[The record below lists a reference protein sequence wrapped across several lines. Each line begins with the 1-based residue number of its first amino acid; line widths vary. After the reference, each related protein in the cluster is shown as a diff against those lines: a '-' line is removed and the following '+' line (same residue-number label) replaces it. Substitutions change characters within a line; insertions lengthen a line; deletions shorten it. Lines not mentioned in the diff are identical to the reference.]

1 MSAYAFWTAIW
12 QGLLASIMALGIFVS
27 FRIVKFPDLTCDG
40 SYPLG
45 ASIAAVLILN
55 GVNPFA
61 TTILAV
67 LAGCL
72 AGSLTGLLNT
82 KFKIPAII
90 SSILVMSSLY
100 SVNLLV
106 MGRPILSIRKED
118 TIFATLYS
126 IQEGLPTQ
134 FAGVNSNLLI
144 MPIVFLV
151 IAFFLKIALDWFLG
165 SRFGVALR
173 ITGANP
179 RLANS
184 LTINTNLTNIT
195 GLAIANGLIAL
206 SGAMFAQTQRFS
218 DVNLGFGMV
227 IVGLASVFIAE
238 GLESQISK
246 RASIALATTFV
257 IIGSI
262 IYKLAI
268 ALAYEAG
275 LKTDYFNILTSTIVF
290 LALLAPNI
298 RSEISSLMRK

>member
-1 MSAYAFWTAIW
+1 MSIYAFLTAIW
-12 QGLLASIMALGIFVS
+12 QGLLASVMALGIFVS

-45 ASIAAVLILN
+45 ASIAVVLILK
-55 GVNPFA
+55 GVDPYISTA
-61 TTILAV
+61 LA
-67 LAGCL
+67 LFAGCL
-72 AGSLTGLLNT
+72 AGTITGLLNT
-82 KFKIPAII
+82 KCKIPAII
-90 SSILVMSSLY
+90 SSILVMSSLF

-106 MGRPILSIRKED
+106 MGKPILSIRKED

-126 IQEGLPTQ
+126 IQDLLPAQ

-144 MPIVFLV
+144 LPVIFLA
-151 IAFFLKIALDWFLG
+151 ISFLLKIALDRFLG
-165 SRFGVALR
+165 SRLGVALR

-184 LTINTNLTNIT
+184 LTINTNLTNT
-195 GLAIANGLIAL
+195 MGLAVANGLIAL
-206 SGAMFAQTQRFS
+206 SGALFAQTQRFS

-238 GLESQISK
+238 GIETQIPK
-246 RASIALATTFV
+246 RHTIALATTLV
-257 IIGSI
+257 IVGSI

-290 LALLAPNI
+290 LALLVPNI
-298 RSEISSLMRK
+298 RNEISSLIRK